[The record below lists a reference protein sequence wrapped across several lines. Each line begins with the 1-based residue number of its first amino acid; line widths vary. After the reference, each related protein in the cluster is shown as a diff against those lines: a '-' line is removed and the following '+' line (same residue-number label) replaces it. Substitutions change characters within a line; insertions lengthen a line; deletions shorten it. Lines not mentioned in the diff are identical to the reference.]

1 MRLIARLAANR
12 HPQVDSRQKSKNAW
26 RAVKDKYTDV
36 CLECPYT
43 SCKSGQC
50 DLTGNKKRAEA
61 CANIYCRHDG
71 VNKNRGGKG

>member
-1 MRLIARLAANR
+1 MRLVAKLAANR
-12 HPQVDSRQKSKNAW
+12 HPQVDSRRKSKKRGKEW
-26 RAVKDKYTDV
+26 KPVKDKYTDV

-61 CANIYCRHDG
+61 
-71 VNKNRGGKG
+71 